1 MTVSVIQDTLE
12 EMVGCIG
19 EFEVECGSNTVT
31 YTGRITA
38 ISRGN
43 AGDDYFVGIVGC
55 GTNFSSIPFDDT
67 VDETIVRFIPLRRV
81 VSFAVDYDK
90 NAGHTLEAMKP
101 EEDLEDIVFEI
112 ARQGIETA
120 GA

>member
-1 MTVSVIQDTLE
+1 MAVSEIQDTLE

-38 ISRGN
+38 IISGN
-43 AGDDYFVGIVGC
+43 TGGDYFIGIAGC
-55 GTNFSSIPFDDT
+55 GTNFSSIPFYDAADG
-67 VDETIVRFIPLRRV
+67 TIVRFIPMRRV

-90 NAGHTLEAMKP
+90 EAGHAFEEMKP